1 MPTSFWSGYIVVI
14 TVASLVA
21 LAVFVANVYFS
32 GGEDDEVENQVWD
45 NDLREGTAAAPI
57 WWFWLI
63 FALMTVSVVYLML
76 YPGLGRFSGALKWS
90 QGGEIEA
97 SRAAYVAD
105 FGDERN
111 RIANTD
117 VETLAADPQMVAS
130 GQRIFNVHCAAC
142 HGAEAGG
149 QALLFPNLLD
159 AHWQWGDTA
168 AALEQTIRSG
178 RTAVMPPLLP
188 ALGEDGVANL
198 ASYVVALSNGTADD
212 TSHAAARAQFAT
224 LCAACHGQG
233 ATGNPLLGAPDLTAG
248 AFTYGGEYDQIH
260 QTIAEGRTGQMPAF
274 GDKLDTTQIRLLTAW
289 LVASRASP
297 D

>member
-14 TVASLVA
+14 TVVSLVA

-32 GGEDDEVENQVWD
+32 GGKDDEVENQVWD
-45 NDLREGTAAAPI
+45 HDLREGTAAAPI

-105 FGDERN
+105 FGGERD

-117 VETLAADPQMVAS
+117 VEILAADPQMVAS

-142 HGAEAGG
+142 HGADAGG
-149 QALLFPNLLD
+149 QAMLFPNLLD

-178 RTAVMPPLLP
+178 RTAVMPPLLA

-198 ASYVVALSNGTADD
+198 ANYVVALSEGSGDD
-212 TSHAAARAQFAT
+212 ASHAAARAQFAT

-289 LVASRASP
+289 LVASRASA